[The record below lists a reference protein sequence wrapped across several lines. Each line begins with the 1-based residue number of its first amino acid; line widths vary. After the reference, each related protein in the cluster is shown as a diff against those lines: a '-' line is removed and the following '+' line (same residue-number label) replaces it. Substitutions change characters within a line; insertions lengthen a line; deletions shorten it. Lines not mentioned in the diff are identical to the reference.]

1 MRRFAIPVA
10 AFVWLSMISFALGD
24 APEGMRSRL
33 EVAREN
39 LRISRATEARI
50 AVDLDHLRK
59 FGNASPEVLADY
71 EAYLERVREMVAVHQ
86 RIVEE
91 MEAVYAKHPSMKSS
105 VNSGT
110 SSEVKDARAVE
121 LPDEEAFDEL
131 APLDREFNESLAEF
145 DEMLLRELDEIRAKS
160 AEKMTDL
167 AQEAAAAARRL
178 RERGVEVDTLPSEE
192 TAEAEET
199 VSAGEEKAS
208 EMEGEA
214 EEGREEGTEQRDMA
228 SRGESQEGTPRESE
242 PGPSGGYDDDIVA
255 RQIRE
260 AAEKETD
267 PELKAKLW
275 KEYEDYKRGSA
286 E

>member
-10 AFVWLSMISFALGD
+10 AFVWLSMISFAFGD
-24 APEGMRSRL
+24 APEGMRSKL

-50 AVDLDHLRK
+50 AADLDHLRK

-71 EAYLERVREMVAVHQ
+71 ETYLERVREMVAVHQ

-199 VSAGEEKAS
+199 VSAGEETAS

-214 EEGREEGTEQRDMA
+214 EEGREEGTEERDMA

>member
-10 AFVWLSMISFALGD
+10 AFVWLSMISFAFGD
-24 APEGMRSRL
+24 APEGMRSKL

-50 AVDLDHLRK
+50 AADLDHLRK

-199 VSAGEEKAS
+199 VSAGEETAS

>member
-10 AFVWLSMISFALGD
+10 AFVWLSMISFAFGD

-39 LRISRATEARI
+39 LRIGRATEARI
-50 AVDLDHLRK
+50 AADLDHLRK
-59 FGNASPEVLADY
+59 SGNASPEVLADY
-71 EAYLERVREMVAVHQ
+71 EAYLARVREMVTVNQ
-86 RIVEE
+86 GIVKE
-91 MEAVYAKHPSMKSS
+91 MEAVFAKHPSVKSS

-110 SSEVKDARAVE
+110 ALEAEDARAVE
-121 LPDEEAFDEL
+121 LPDEEAFDKL
-131 APLDREFNESLAEF
+131 APLDREFDESLAAF

-160 AEKMTDL
+160 ADKMTDL

-178 RERGVEVDTLPSEE
+178 RERGVEVDTSPPEE

-199 VSAGEEKAS
+199 VSAGEQRAS
-208 EMEGEA
+208 EIEGEA
-214 EEGREEGTEQRDMA
+214 EEGKEEGTKERDVA
-228 SRGESQEGTPRESE
+228 SRGESQEGAPRGSE
-242 PGPSGGYDDDIVA
+242 AGPSGGYDDDIVA

-260 AAEKETD
+260 AAEKEKD

-275 KEYEDYKRGSA
+275 KEYEDYKRGST